1 MVMGVRKGLGSVA
14 LALALAG
21 APAASLA
28 QAAPSAPAPASVP
41 AAKPP
46 PQAVPDAPVPVDPDA
61 VLLQE
66 LVVVARERGPAWWS
80 VSNGTST
87 VYVLGAPSLAPKR
100 TQWDT
105 TTLQRRLKDA
115 TAVILPFQD
124 VKVHVAGS
132 VGAAWNLMRLRS
144 VHPFEDGL
152 DAATRARFA
161 AAREKI
167 GEPASRYKTNNALA
181 AGLLLAGDYR
191 DHFNLTNAD
200 TAKVVKVYAKMAKAP
215 VVQRSYDLGSLMG
228 AMIRTPK
235 PAARACLDAVLD
247 QVEAGPGVTIEA
259 AHAWAKGDTPG
270 ALANERTY
278 ERCINFVP
286 GAQAFD
292 ARTKADQVAAI
303 EKALQTPG
311 HAVAVVQLR
320 PLLAQGGVLDQL
332 RAKGYQVK
340 TPGEI

>member
-1 MVMGVRKGLGSVA
+1 MVTGVRKGLGS
-14 LALALAG
+14 LALAVLLAA
-21 APAASLA
+21 APAAGLT
-28 QAAPSAPAPASVP
+28 QGAPPQPSPPAPAPDT
-41 AAKPP
+41 
-46 PQAVPDAPVPVDPDA
+46 AVSPDPDA

-66 LVVVARERGPAWWS
+66 LVVVARDRGPAWWS
-80 VSNGTST
+80 VSNGAST

-100 TQWDT
+100 TDWDT
-105 TTLQRRLKDA
+105 ATLDRRLKGA
-115 TAVILPFQD
+115 SQVILPFQD
-124 VKVHVAGS
+124 VKVHVSGS
-132 VGAAWNLMRLRS
+132 IGAAWNLMRLRA
-144 VHPFEDGL
+144 VHPFEDSL
-152 DAATRARFA
+152 DEATRARFV

-167 GEPASRYKTNNALA
+167 GQPASRYKTNNALA

-191 DHFNLTNAD
+191 DHFGLTNAD

-215 VVQRSYDLGSLMG
+215 VVQRSYDIGSLMG

-247 QVEAGPGVTIEA
+247 QVEAGPSVTVDA
-259 AHAWAKGDTPG
+259 ARAWAAGNTPA
-270 ALANERTY
+270 ALENERTY
-278 ERCINFVP
+278 ERCVNMVP

-320 PLLAQGGVLDQL
+320 PLLAKGGVLDQL

-340 TPGEI
+340 TPGQI

>member
-1 MVMGVRKGLGSVA
+1 MVTGVRNGLGL
-14 LALALAG
+14 LAATLMLGAAPAAGLAQEAPPAAAQAQ
-21 APAASLA
+21 APAAS
-28 QAAPSAPAPASVP
+28 PAEPA
-41 AAKPP
+41 
-46 PQAVPDAPVPVDPDA
+46 DPDA

-66 LVVVARERGPAWWS
+66 LVVVARDRGPAWWS

-100 TQWDT
+100 TPWDT
-105 TTLQRRLKDA
+105 TTLDRRLQGA
-115 TAVILPFQD
+115 NEVILPFQD
-124 VKVHVAGS
+124 VKVHFAS
-132 VGAAWNLMRLRS
+132 SLGAAWNLMRLRS

-152 DAATRARFA
+152 DADTRARFV
-161 AAREKI
+161 AARDKI
-167 GEPASRYKTNNALA
+167 GQPASRYRTNNALA
-181 AGLLLAGDYR
+181 AALLLAGDYR
-191 DHFNLTNAD
+191 DHEGLTNAD
-200 TAKVVKVYAKMAKAP
+200 TAKVVKVYAQKAKVP
-215 VVQRSYDLGSLMG
+215 VKQRSYDLGSLMG

-247 QVEAGPGVTIEA
+247 QVLAGPAVTERA
-259 AHAWAKGDTPG
+259 AHAWARGDTPG
-270 ALANERTY
+270 ALENERTY
-278 ERCINFVP
+278 ERCINMVP

-320 PLLAQGGVLDQL
+320 PLLAQGGILDQL

-340 TPGEI
+340 TPGEL